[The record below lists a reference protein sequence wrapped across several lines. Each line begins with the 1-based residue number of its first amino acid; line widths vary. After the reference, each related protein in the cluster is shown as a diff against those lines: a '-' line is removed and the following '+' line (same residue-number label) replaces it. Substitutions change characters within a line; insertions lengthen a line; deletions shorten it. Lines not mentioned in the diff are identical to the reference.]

1 MQRRKFMKNVAATS
15 AAFTIVPSFVLGKQ
29 HIPPSDTLYMAA
41 FGVGGRGVEV
51 LKGLHNT
58 NKVKF
63 VALCDVDDRLAAD
76 SYKKYPKAKRFKD
89 FRKVYD
95 TQLSQIDAI
104 MVATPDHMHARIALP
119 FMKAKKHAYIEKP
132 LTHNIKEA
140 RLLTRVAKENSLVT
154 QMGNQGASSDG
165 SREAREWVDAG
176 VIGKVYQVDCWT
188 NRPVWPQG
196 IPAPT
201 EKHKIPKGVDWDLWL
216 GVAAMRPYN
225 HAYLPFKWRG
235 WWDFG
240 TGALGDMGCHIMET
254 PFSVLELGYPTEAEA
269 SCTTNWVDDFVEA
282 DYSASCPSSSIVRL
296 KFNTQKHGELRL
308 NWYDGGLL
316 PDLPDS
322 LKDGEPIGD
331 AGGGSIF
338 YGTRGILICD
348 TYSRNARILPSSTM
362 KIFQPPK
369 PYLKRITNGIN
380 GHQRNFV
387 EACLNGTETSS
398 DFNRAGPLTE
408 AVLMGNL
415 AIRAFQYKNY
425 KPGKKAGDWD
435 PFDYPGRRKIHWDGE
450 NMRVTNFEKAND
462 WVQGSYREGW
472 ELT

>member
-1 MQRRKFMKNVAATS
+1 MQRRKFIKNVAATS
-15 AAFTIVPSFVLGKQ
+15 AVFSIVPSFVLGKT
-29 HIPPSDTLYMAA
+29 HIPPSDTLYLGA
-41 FGVGGRGVEV
+41 FGVGGRGFDVIN
-51 LKGLHNT
+51 GLANT

-63 VALCDVDDRLAAD
+63 VTFCDVDDRSAAKT
-76 SYKKYPKAKRFKD
+76 YKKYPKVKRFTD

-95 TQLSQIDAI
+95 EHLNQIDAI
-104 MVATPDHMHARIALP
+104 MIATPDHMHASIALP
-119 FMKAKKHAYIEKP
+119 FMRAKKHAYIEKP

-140 RLLTRVAKENSLVT
+140 RLLTQVAKENGLVT

-176 VIGKVYQVDCWT
+176 IIGKVYKVDCWT

-196 IPAPT
+196 IPVPT
-201 EKHKIPKGVDWDLWL
+201 AKDKIPKGLDWDLWL
-216 GVAAMRPYN
+216 GVAAMRDYN
-225 HAYLPFKWRG
+225 HSYLPFKWRG

-254 PFSVLELGYPTEAEA
+254 PFSVLDLGYPTEAEA

-282 DYSASCPSSSIVRL
+282 NYNQSCPSSSIVRL
-296 KFNTQKHGELRL
+296 KFNTQEHGEIAL

-316 PDLPDS
+316 PDLPDA
-322 LKDGEPIGD
+322 LKDGERIGD
-331 AGGGSIF
+331 SGGGSIF

-348 TYSRNARILPSSTM
+348 TYSRNPRLVPSSTM
-362 KIFQPPK
+362 ELLNAPK
-369 PYLKRITNGIN
+369 PYLKRIEGDVD

-435 PFDYPGRRKIHWDGE
+435 PFEYPGRRKILWDGE
-450 NMRVTNFEKAND
+450 KMRVTNFEKAND
-462 WVQGSYREGW
+462 WVKGTYRQGW
-472 ELT
+472 ELA